1 MRLTPLLM
9 ACAVAGCAGG
19 DGLVPAGGR
28 VTFRDGRPVSG
39 GVVTFAP
46 EAGGPEARAPIG
58 PDGRF
63 ALTSGGKPGA
73 RPGCYRVAVVQL
85 APPDP
90 AAAHAHGPKPP
101 RTHGK
106 HAKFETSGLTAT
118 IEAAGGE
125 IAITVDVAN

>member
-1 MRLTPLLM
+1 MRLAALLLP
-9 ACAVAGCAGG
+9 CLLAGCAGG
-19 DGLVPAGGR
+19 DGLVPASGR
-28 VTFRDGRPVSG
+28 VTFRDGKPLSG

-63 ALTSGGKPGA
+63 ALATGGKPGA
-73 RPGCYRVAVVQL
+73 GPGRYRVSIVQL

-90 AAAHAHGPKPP
+90 VAAHAHGPKPP
-101 RTHGK
+101 RVHGK

-118 IEAAGGE
+118 VEPAGGE
-125 IAITVDVAN
+125 IALTVDAAN